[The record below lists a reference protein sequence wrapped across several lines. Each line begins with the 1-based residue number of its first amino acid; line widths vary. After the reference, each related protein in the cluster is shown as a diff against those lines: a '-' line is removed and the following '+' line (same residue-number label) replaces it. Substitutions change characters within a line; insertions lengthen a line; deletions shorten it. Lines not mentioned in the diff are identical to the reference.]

1 MLLLLLVALWLRL
14 RACTVHTDCCMLVSD
29 HARYVLIDTHAR
41 SQVIVV
47 DGGSALQEL
56 KVEMKPKL

>member
-29 HARYVLIDTHAR
+29 HA
-41 SQVIVV
+41 
-47 DGGSALQEL
+47 
-56 KVEMKPKL
+56 